1 MEYVEFNVEQTPK
14 GVKTPRLPLL
24 VTYSFHVLVDSKE
37 RRSAGIM
44 IIYWK
49 VTRRTTKQ
57 KPV

>member
-44 IIYWK
+44 IIY
-49 VTRRTTKQ
+49 
-57 KPV
+57 